1 MKEVDYR
8 EKFLDAVASV
18 LSDQEQAGLDIL
30 TNGDYHLDEDL
41 GGLSWLLFPS
51 ERMYGVAPDET
62 YSTSVEWTYRP
73 GSALNE
79 IMGGWRYPAVIDRVS
94 RGRSW
99 EFAKIWR
106 VAQSK
111 AVTPVKFGTVSA
123 QVLASMLEVR
133 TKKYKT
139 DKRELIWD
147 MSVAVNEELHELAAA
162 GCRVIQIEDPNVHL
176 AAATNADKDFLS
188 FLVDAYNRE
197 VQGLENVEIWIH
209 TCWGNPN
216 MQKVLNEISYAKTF
230 DTYMERMR
238 GDVWT
243 LEMKER
249 NYTDLELFG
258 RYKGKKWPKK
268 IALGVISHRHLQ
280 VETPQEVAADI
291 RRAMQ
296 FIDPEQI
303 VLSTD
308 CGFGRYGCNRLV
320 AFHKA
325 VSMVEEANMVRNELG
340 AKTKEVRAAD
350 PKLQIDLASEN
361 VRRTAEM

>member
-1 MKEVDYR
+1 
-8 EKFLDAVASV
+8 
-18 LSDQEQAGLDIL
+18 
-30 TNGDYHLDEDL
+30 
-41 GGLSWLLFPS
+41 
-51 ERMYGVAPDET
+51 
-62 YSTSVEWTYRP
+62 
-73 GSALNE
+73 
-79 IMGGWRYPAVIDRVS
+79 
-94 RGRSW
+94 
-99 EFAKIWR
+99 
-106 VAQSK
+106 
-111 AVTPVKFGTVSA
+111 
-123 QVLASMLEVR
+123 
-133 TKKYKT
+133 
-139 DKRELIWD
+139 
-147 MSVAVNEELHELAAA
+147 
-162 GCRVIQIEDPNVHL
+162 L

-197 VQGLENVEIWIH
+197 VQGLENVEICIH

-325 VSMVEEANMVRNELG
+325 VSMVEGANMVRNELG